1 MTYRILLVDDEPI
14 ILSGI
19 KFLIDW
25 EANGCTVAGTARNGR
40 QALDAIETLK
50 PHIVI
55 CDISMPVMSGIEL
68 LKASSEKP
76 DAPVFIMLTNY
87 GDFNLAIDAMRF
99 RAVDYLLKTQ
109 LEAEALEKS
118 LEAAKQECDRRG
130 GLARVQMADSYIQSN
145 RSQMISGVLKKLLA
159 SSGSHQDFQ
168 DFQSELQGGAEQ
180 IFDNYCLLHLLM
192 DFTQLPSPD
201 TFTEEEKTGL
211 FAWEQEIVEKLAGN
225 TLPGYLLFDLY
236 GHKRSLVLFC
246 RNMPEGSEKL
256 LLQFYAKLC
265 AASANVTQVGLSLL
279 STDIFH
285 GVGSLPEAAAQFAL
299 LQESY
304 YNNPCGCLFGKAALR
319 QDTVPISFGEQIN
332 KLVLAIRGRNTEQCV
347 LLLDQLCSMVR
358 TCVHRRADAV
368 RECTALYSAVSSI
381 LAPMLPEHASDPYF
395 SGGSGSLDRIASLCD
410 REAVAAWLEELK
422 SRLLRQLEQ
431 FSASKSDLAEKART
445 YVIENIDKRI
455 MLQDVANYVS
465 LSPGYLSA
473 LFKKEYQQ
481 NFVEFINE
489 TKMERACV
497 LIREDKY
504 RIYEISYML
513 GFDNAYY
520 FTKVFKKHTG
530 VTPTEYQRRCK
541 GQG

>member
-168 DFQSELQGGAEQ
+168 DFQSELQGGGRTNFRQLLSAPSAHGFHTAS
-180 IFDNYCLLHLLM
+180 IPGHLYRGGKNRVICL
-192 DFTQLPSPD
+192 
-201 TFTEEEKTGL
+201 G
-211 FAWEQEIVEKLAGN
+211 AGN
-225 TLPGYLLFDLY
+225 
-236 GHKRSLVLFC
+236 R
-246 RNMPEGSEKL
+246 
-256 LLQFYAKLC
+256 
-265 AASANVTQVGLSLL
+265 
-279 STDIFH
+279 
-285 GVGSLPEAAAQFAL
+285 
-299 LQESY
+299 
-304 YNNPCGCLFGKAALR
+304 GKAGGKHSARL
-319 QDTVPISFGEQIN
+319 
-332 KLVLAIRGRNTEQCV
+332 
-347 LLLDQLCSMVR
+347 
-358 TCVHRRADAV
+358 
-368 RECTALYSAVSSI
+368 SAV
-381 LAPMLPEHASDPYF
+381 
-395 SGGSGSLDRIASLCD
+395 
-410 REAVAAWLEELK
+410 
-422 SRLLRQLEQ
+422 
-431 FSASKSDLAEKART
+431 
-445 YVIENIDKRI
+445 
-455 MLQDVANYVS
+455 
-465 LSPGYLSA
+465 
-473 LFKKEYQQ
+473 
-481 NFVEFINE
+481 
-489 TKMERACV
+489 
-497 LIREDKY
+497 
-504 RIYEISYML
+504 
-513 GFDNAYY
+513 
-520 FTKVFKKHTG
+520 
-530 VTPTEYQRRCK
+530 
-541 GQG
+541 

>member
-25 EANGCTVAGTARNGR
+25 EANGCTIAGTARNGQ
-40 QALDAIETLK
+40 QALEAIEALK

-55 CDISMPVMSGIEL
+55 CDISMPVMSGMEL
-68 LKASSEKP
+68 LKASSAMP
-76 DAPVFIMLTNY
+76 DSPVFIMLTNY
-87 GDFNLAIDAMRF
+87 GEFNLAIEAMRY
-99 RAVDYLLKTQ
+99 RAVDYLLKNQ
-109 LEAEALEKS
+109 LEAEIMEKS
-118 LEAAKQECDRRG
+118 LAAAKQECDRRG
-130 GLARVQMADSYIQSN
+130 GLARVQIADSYIQSN

-159 SSGSHQDFQ
+159 ESPSPKELPDVQR
-168 DFQSELQGGAEQ
+168 ELQGDAER

-192 DFTQLPSPD
+192 DFSQLPSSD
-201 TFTEEEKTGL
+201 AFTETEKSRL

-225 TLPGYLLFDLY
+225 TLPDYLLFDLY
-236 GHKRSLVLFC
+236 GHKRSLVLLC
-246 RNMPEGSEKL
+246 QGMPEESERL
-256 LLQFYAKLC
+256 LLQFYGKLC
-265 AASANVTQVGLSLL
+265 AASSNVTQVGLSLL

-285 GVGSLPEAAAQFAL
+285 GTASLPDAAAQFAL

-304 YNNPCGCLFGKAALR
+304 YNTPRDCLFGSSALLPE
-319 QDTVPISFGEQIN
+319 TTPISFGEQIN
-332 KLVLAIRGRNTEQCV
+332 KLVLAIRGRNAEQCV
-347 LLLDQLCSMVR
+347 HLLDQVCSITR
-358 TCVHRRADAV
+358 TRIHRRADAV

-381 LAPMLPEHASDPYF
+381 LAPMLSEHASGAYF
-395 SGGSGSLDRIASLCD
+395 AGGSGSLDRISALTD
-410 REAVAAWLEELK
+410 RESVCTWLEDLK
-422 SRLLRQLEQ
+422 EQLLRQLEQ

-455 MLQDVANYVS
+455 MLQDVADYVG

-530 VTPTEYQRRCK
+530 VTPTEYQRNNK
-541 GQG
+541 